1 MILIRIS
8 ITLILL
14 FQFSTVFSSVTPA
27 VKEPKSEN
35 PKSIL
40 MIGNSFM
47 YYNNGVHNPLVR
59 LIRATEE
66 LGKGHKIR
74 LITIN
79 GSSLSWHDV
88 NSYIKNPNIGSFSIN
103 SKNVLNKYDFTG
115 FDMAIM
121 QDCSQCP
128 IHPERKDLFY
138 EYAEKH
144 SNLLK
149 KNDIEPVFMMTWAYK
164 DKPEM
169 TKQLAEE
176 YTSAGNKNNVLVTP
190 VGLAYK
196 NSMKTYPEINLYH
209 PDNRHPSKAGTYLSA
224 CVMFASIFQTSPVG
238 ITYTFDLDKKVALN
252 LQKMA
257 WATHQEYYGN

>member
-1 MILIRIS
+1 MILTRIF
-8 ITLILL
+8 ITLILV
-14 FQFSTVFSSVTPA
+14 FQLSTVFSSVTP
-27 VKEPKSEN
+27 VIKEPKGEN

-47 YYNNGVHNPLVR
+47 YYNNGVHNPLVK

-103 SKNVLNKYDFTG
+103 PKNVLNEYDFKG
-115 FDMAIM
+115 FDLAIM

-144 SNLLK
+144 SDLLK
-149 KNDIEPVFMMTWAYK
+149 KNSIEPVLMMTWAYK

-169 TKQLAEE
+169 TKQLAKE
-176 YTSAGNKNNVLVTP
+176 YTLAGNKNDTLVTP
-190 VGLAYK
+190 VGLAYM
-196 NSMKTYPEINLYH
+196 NSMKAYPEINLYH

-224 CVMFASIFQTSPVG
+224 CVIFASVFQISPVG
-238 ITYTFDLDKKVALN
+238 NPYTFDLDKDVALN
-252 LQKMA
+252 LQRIA
-257 WATHQEYYGN
+257 WLTFKEYYAN